1 MRIPCSSSRRYLSGA
16 DWLVHAL
23 YDTSVR
29 TTGLGNSSL
38 IVLEMEGVLELS
50 HFDKTVQCLF
60 EEIPF
65 LSGSASRDWT
75 LAPFWKLDQRKPV
88 TAPVIVQTLEEDVS
102 ENSIQGVL
110 QDWANQPFGSDRDY
124 LTFRILRLGSV
135 RCYLTMQFDHRLFDA
150 GGAELFLELL
160 GRVFSGRIKSNQVL
174 NEIRLTEPAHLD
186 RWHDNFLGGRTLI
199 RLRNHYLEKQILT
212 LPTPHHKHY
221 QDHLVVRFTIEE
233 TRKHETQVRNHA
245 GYLMTL
251 PYGLSV
257 AALVF
262 GHLAHTLKAPRRDF
276 LASCSIDHR
285 HLSLGQP
292 TIFFNYLSFMFFEIN
307 QSHLEDRPALIQSLK
322 QQFYENTKQQFPEQ
336 LSRALLLMRILPK
349 KIFSRLLPSWM
360 QICFGSFN
368 FAFLGQCNLTEE
380 LFCGQRLVNVFHC
393 PRIPPQTGAGI
404 YFNKYGERLNMTM
417 TLHRGMLDQQQRAT
431 LMGVARRACL
441 E

>member
-1 MRIPCSSSRRYLSGA
+1 LKIPCSNSRRYLSGA

-38 IVLEMEGVLELS
+38 IVLEVEGVFELP
-50 HFDKTVQCLF
+50 HFKKTVRHLL

-65 LSGSASRDWT
+65 LSGSVSRDWT
-75 LAPFWKLDQRKPV
+75 LAPFWKLGRKMPETVPV
-88 TAPVIVQTLEEDVS
+88 LVQTLEEDVS
-102 ENSIQGVL
+102 EDSIQDVI
-110 QDWANQPFGSDRDY
+110 QDWANQPCGSDRDY
-124 LTFRILRLGSV
+124 LHFRILRLGHV

-150 GGAELFLELL
+150 YGAELFLGLL
-160 GRVFSGRIKSNQVL
+160 GHVFSGHIKSNQIL

-186 RWHDNFLGGRTLI
+186 RWRDNFLSGQTLI
-199 RLRNHYLEKQILT
+199 RSRNHYLEKRLLT
-212 LPTPHHKHY
+212 LPTPNHKRY
-221 QDHLVVRFTIEE
+221 QDHLVVRFSVEE
-233 TRKHETQVRNHA
+233 TREFETQVLNCA

-262 GHLAHTLKAPRRDF
+262 RHLADTLKAPKENF

-285 HLSLGQP
+285 HLSSGQP

-322 QQFYENTKQQFPEQ
+322 QQFYENTKQQFPEK

-360 QICFGSFN
+360 QVCFGSFN
-368 FAFLGQCNLTEE
+368 FAFLGQCHLKEE
-380 LFCGQRLVNVFHC
+380 LFCGQRLVNVFHY

-404 YFNKYGERLNMTM
+404 YFNKYGERLNMTI
-417 TLHRGMLDQQQRAT
+417 TLHHGVLDQQQRAT
-431 LMGVARRACL
+431 LMAVARRACL